1 MTRRIICASVA
12 VALAITLGTDALVA
26 VIALAALMA

>member
-12 VALAITLGTDALVA
+12 VALAIGLGTDAMIAIV
-26 VIALAALMA
+26 ALAALMA